1 MSRRAEFQGMG
12 EFWRNELRYDFRSS
26 TVAFLILVVI
36 GYAAVRLV
44 PFMAQ
49 WVTELMQQLMN
60 QEGLVTET
68 GELSAGGVLGNN
80 LSACLFSSILGFV
93 PFVCLP
99 AFPLGLN
106 ALLLGGMAALTQT
119 GGTSLGLY
127 LLAILPHGIFELPA
141 MWLSFA
147 IGLTLCREIT
157 ALCRKRPHEP
167 FSRTLWRCGQF
178 FSLGVVPLLILAA
191 LVEAYVTP
199 ALLERFL

>member
-12 EFWRNELRYDFRSS
+12 EFWRSGLRYDFRSS
-26 TVAFLILVVI
+26 AAAFVILI
-36 GYAAVRLV
+36 GSAAFRLD
-44 PFMAQ
+44 PFKAQ
-49 WVTELMQQLMN
+49 WVSELMQQLMN

-106 ALLLGGMAALTQT
+106 ALLLGGMAALAQT

-141 MWLSFA
+141 RWLSFA

-157 ALCRKRPHEP
+157 ALCRKQPHEP

>member
-12 EFWRNELRYDFRSS
+12 EFWRSGLRYDFRSS
-26 TVAFLILVVI
+26 AAAFVILIVI
-36 GYAAVRLV
+36 GYAAVSLV

-49 WVTELMQQLMN
+49 WVTELMQQLMS

-68 GELSAGGVLGNN
+68 GELSAAGVLGNN
-80 LSACLFSSILGFV
+80 LWACLFSCLLGLI

-106 ALLLGGMAALTQT
+106 ALLLGGLAALAQA

-167 FSRTLWRCGQF
+167 LLKPLWRCGQF

-191 LVEAYVTP
+191 FAEAYLTP

>member
-12 EFWRNELRYDFRSS
+12 EFWRSGLRYDFRSS
-26 TVAFLILVVI
+26 AAAFVILIVI
-36 GYAAVRLV
+36 GYAAVSLV
-44 PFMAQ
+44 PFM
-49 WVTELMQQLMN
+49 
-60 QEGLVTET
+60 
-68 GELSAGGVLGNN
+68 VLGNN
-80 LSACLFSSILGFV
+80 LWACLFSCLLGLI

-106 ALLLGGMAALTQT
+106 ALLLGGLAALAQA

-167 FSRTLWRCGQF
+167 LLKTLWRCGQF

-191 LVEAYVTP
+191 FAEAYLTP